1 MLQKGPWY
9 PGKQTII
16 RTSSKLVVECISL
29 SFTFF
34 RNIIFSFVKL
44 YALVIQNISLFFFGV
59 RIIGGICITNLKN
72 AIFMYVIIIKRQ
84 IRKCTK
90 THVFYLYLF
99 LSYE

>member
-1 MLQKGPWY
+1 MLQNGPWY
-9 PGKQTII
+9 PGEQTII

-34 RNIIFSFVKL
+34 RNIILSFVKL
-44 YALVIQNISLFFFGV
+44 YALVIQNISLFFGV

-84 IRKCTK
+84 IGKCTK

-99 LSYE
+99 LSNE